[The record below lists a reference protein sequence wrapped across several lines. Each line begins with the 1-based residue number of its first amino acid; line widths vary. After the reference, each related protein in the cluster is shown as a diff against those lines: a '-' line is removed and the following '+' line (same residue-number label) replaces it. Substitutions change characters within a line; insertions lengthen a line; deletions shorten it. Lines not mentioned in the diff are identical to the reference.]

1 MKPEQ
6 KKEQQLSEEDLQQ
19 TAGGEIPRLEGEI
32 SANELDKVSGGAT
45 TKRPFK
51 VSVVETE

>member
-1 MKPEQ
+1 MKPEP
-6 KKEQQLSEEDLQQ
+6 KKQQLSEEDLQQ
-19 TAGGEIPRLEGEI
+19 TAGGKIPLEGEL